1 MIRTMLKC
9 KIHRAT
15 VTEAVLHYEGSIT
28 IDEGLMEAAGLLE
41 YEQVDIYNI
50 DNGNRFSTY
59 VIRGERDSGVV
70 CVNGAAARK
79 VSRGDLLIVANYAAY
94 EEKELANFRPTLVYV
109 DGRNRITSVKRKV
122 EPASQVPRVA
132 ARQVRGRS

>member
-28 IDEGLMEAAGLLE
+28 IDETLMEAAGLLE
-41 YEQVDIYNI
+41 YEKVHIYNI

-109 DGRNRITSVKRKV
+109 DGKNRITSVKRKV
-122 EPASQVPRVA
+122 ESASQVPRVA
-132 ARQVRGRS
+132 AG

>member
-28 IDEGLMEAAGLLE
+28 IDETLMEAAGLLE
-41 YEQVDIYNI
+41 YEQVHIYNI

-94 EEKELANFRPTLVYV
+94 EEKELARFRPTLVYV
-109 DGRNRITSVKRKV
+109 DGKNRITSVKRKV
-122 EPASQVPRVA
+122 EPASRVPRVVA
-132 ARQVRGRS
+132 G

>member
-9 KIHRAT
+9 KIHRAK

-28 IDEGLMEAAGLLE
+28 IDETLMEAAGLIE

-59 VIRGERDSGVV
+59 VIRGERDSGVI

-79 VSRGDLLIVANYAAY
+79 VSKGDLLIIANYAAY
-94 EEKELANFRPTLVYV
+94 DEKELADFRPTLVYV
-109 DGRNRITSVKRKV
+109 DEKNRITSVKRKV
-122 EPASQVPRVA
+122 VSESQAPRVA
-132 ARQVRGRS
+132 AAR

>member
-28 IDEGLMEAAGLLE
+28 IDETLMEAAGLLE
-41 YEQVDIYNI
+41 YEQVHIYNI

-94 EEKELANFRPTLVYV
+94 DEKELVNFRPTLVYV
-109 DGRNRITSVKRKV
+109 DGMNRITSVKRKV
-122 EPASQVPRVA
+122 ESASQVPRVA
-132 ARQVRGRS
+132 AR

>member
-28 IDEGLMEAAGLLE
+28 IDETLMEAAGLVE
-41 YEQVDIYNI
+41 YEQVHIYNI

-59 VIRGERDSGVV
+59 VIRGVRDSGVV
-70 CVNGAAARK
+70 CLNGAAARQ
-79 VSRGDLLIVANYAAY
+79 VSRGDLVIIANYAAY
-94 EEKELANFRPTLVYV
+94 DETELADFRPTLVYV
-109 DGRNRITSVKRKV
+109 DAKNRITAVKRQV
-122 EPASQVPRVA
+122 ERKGQPPAIVA
-132 ARQVRGRS
+132 AI

>member
-1 MIRTMLKC
+1 MIRTMLKS

-28 IDEGLMEAAGLLE
+28 IDETLMEAAELLE
-41 YEQVDIYNI
+41 YEQVHIYNI

-59 VIRGERDSGVV
+59 VIRGERDSGVI

-79 VSRGDLLIVANYAAY
+79 VSKGDLLIIANYATY
-94 EEKELANFRPTLVYV
+94 DEKELTDFKPTLVYV

-122 EPASQVPRVA
+122 ESESQVPRVVA
-132 ARQVRGRS
+132 

>member
-28 IDEGLMEAAGLLE
+28 IDETLMEAAGLLE
-41 YEQVDIYNI
+41 YEQVHIYNI

-59 VIRGERDSGVV
+59 VIRGERDSGVI

-79 VSRGDLLIVANYAAY
+79 VSKGDLLIIANYAAY
-94 EEKELANFRPTLVYV
+94 DEKELADFRPTLVYV
-109 DGRNRITSVKRKV
+109 DEKNRITSVKRKV
-122 EPASQVPRVA
+122 ESESQAPRVA
-132 ARQVRGRS
+132 AAR